1 VDFCIPER
9 PTAPLNIENVPI
21 ASRIKMIQQFINKL
35 EYNHTNQNYFNLSK
49 ARPYSRVMDT
59 AKKILRD
66 CLPIKCLEAVFLGMY
81 LTNKMD
87 DIERIP
93 VSFKSKFGGKIYRH
107 IILAV
112 HHVPSGKYGAI
123 GLSRKAELMY
133 KDMKYGSMAELL
145 QDYKDAYENLYHQV
159 LKIWVGLPAPN
170 DEFSYS
176 PVCWRYFCFRGAS
189 WHEMTKSLESDISNS
204 KKLFSKWLVQPGQ
217 KNQGASPE
225 QEPPREAQKPNDK
238 MS

>member
-1 VDFCIPER
+1 MDFCIPER

-176 PVCWRYFCFRGAS
+176 PVCWRYFCFRGTS

-225 QEPPREAQKPNDK
+225 QEPPPSAETK
-238 MS
+238 